1 MGLRGQIFALVYDR
15 QMAKAEQA
23 GLGALRAE
31 LLARARG
38 HVLEIGAG
46 TGANLSYYGPQVQSL
61 TLTEPEPPMMRRLQR
76 RAGLEREVTVVRAP
90 AEELPFDDNSFDVVV
105 STLVLCGVED
115 QPRALREVRRVLRPE
130 GHLLFLEHVRAQ
142 DPSLAR
148 LQDRMNGVNRFLVGC
163 DCNRPTLATIE
174 AAGFSVTWLEQ
185 TTVPK
190 APKFVRPAILGSAT
204 VSAAVTAT
212 HLAEDP
218 VL

>member
-15 QMAKAEQA
+15 QMAKAEKA
-23 GLGALRAE
+23 GLRALRAE

-38 HVLEIGAG
+38 QVLEIGAG
-46 TGANLSYYGPQVQSL
+46 TGANLAYYGPQVQSL

-76 RAGLEREVTVVRAP
+76 RVGGEREVTVVRAP

-105 STLVLCGVED
+105 TTLVLCGVED

-130 GHLLFLEHVRAQ
+130 GHLLFFEHVRAE
-142 DPSLAR
+142 DPDVAR
-148 LQDRMNGVNRFLVGC
+148 LQNRMNGVNRFLVGC

-174 AAGFSVTWLEQ
+174 AAGFSVTWLEH
-185 TTVPK
+185 TVVPK

-204 VSAAVTAT
+204 VSAAVSAT
-212 HLAEDP
+212 HLAEDS
-218 VL
+218 VR

>member
-15 QMAKAEQA
+15 QMAKAEKA
-23 GLGALRAE
+23 GLRALRAE

-38 HVLEIGAG
+38 QVLEIGAG
-46 TGANLSYYGPQVQSL
+46 TGANLAYYGPQVQSL

-76 RAGLEREVTVVRAP
+76 RVGGEREVTVVRAP

-130 GHLLFLEHVRAQ
+130 GHLLFFEHVRAE
-142 DPSLAR
+142 DPDVAR
-148 LQDRMNGVNRFLVGC
+148 LQNRMNGVNRFLVGC

-174 AAGFSVTWLEQ
+174 AAGFSVTWLEH
-185 TTVPK
+185 TGVPK

-204 VSAAVTAT
+204 VSAGVNAT
-212 HLAEDP
+212 HLAEDS
-218 VL
+218 VG